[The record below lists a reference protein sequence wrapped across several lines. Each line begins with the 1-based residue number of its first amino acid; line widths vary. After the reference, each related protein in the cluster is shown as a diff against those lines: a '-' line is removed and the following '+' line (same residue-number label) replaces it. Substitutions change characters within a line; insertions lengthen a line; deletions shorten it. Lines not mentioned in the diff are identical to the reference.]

1 MPDTYIKPPAI
12 TACGIKVFKR
22 GILPVLKLIFEA
34 MAIGFWNDLLLYK
47 YKNKH

>member
-1 MPDTYIKPPAI
+1 MPETYIKPPAI

-22 GILPVLKLIFEA
+22 GILAVLKLIFDD
-34 MAIGFWNDLLLYK
+34 MAIGFWDDLLYK